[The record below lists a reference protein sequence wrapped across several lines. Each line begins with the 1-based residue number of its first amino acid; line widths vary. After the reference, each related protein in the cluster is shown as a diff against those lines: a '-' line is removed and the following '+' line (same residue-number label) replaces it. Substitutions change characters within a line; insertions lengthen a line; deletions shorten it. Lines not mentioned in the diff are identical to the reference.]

1 MIFSIER
8 VGRKVYQAKKR
19 VGQKPTD
26 DNTSLAF
33 DIDVSLSRQ
42 SVDCCHRLPFTSQ
55 MFCIRSGERQVSVC
69 FVDRLLVFLLFVY
82 FSRLDDEVVF
92 ICQPTSQT
100 KRAEVV
106 GIRRGLRLIII
117 GCRHVSLIDRTER
130 FNVDDVDDVVAS
142 FHPGNIDQCL
152 FFSTAARS
160 KPHCGCI
167 VDVDIDDMSGRDRST
182 RSSFSL

>member
-1 MIFSIER
+1 MIIRRWLLIS
-8 VGRKVYQAKKR
+8 
-19 VGQKPTD
+19 
-26 DNTSLAF
+26 TS
-33 DIDVSLSRQ
+33 VSVASQ
-42 SVDCCHRLPFTSQ
+42 STVAIVLPFTSQ

-130 FNVDDVDDVVAS
+130 FNVDDVVAS

-160 KPHCGCI
+160 KPHCRCI